1 MNRPVLSRAAMIYL
15 VRHGET
21 VWNREGRLQG
31 HLDSPLTSLG
41 EEQAQRVGEALGR
54 LIDGDDRFAVVSSPL
69 GRTRRT
75 AAIICDAMARDA
87 GAIATDDRLK
97 EITWGLWDGLTRD
110 DIEARDPGVFARR
123 RRNHWHYLP
132 PGGESYEMIAARAR
146 SWHDAVSP
154 GARLIVVAH
163 GAIGRVIRGHHAGL
177 SQAATMAL
185 EEPQDAFFRLHEG
198 CVERIPVYTKS
209 R

>member
-1 MNRPVLSRAAMIYL
+1 MIYL

-21 VWNREGRLQG
+21 VWNREGRIQG
-31 HLDSPLTSLG
+31 HLDSPLTPFG
-41 EEQAQRVGEALGR
+41 EEQARRVGIALGR
-54 LIDGDDRFAVVSSPL
+54 LIDGADRFAMVSSPL

-75 AAIICDAMARDA
+75 AAIISAALGRDA
-87 GAIATDDRLK
+87 GAIATDQRLK
-97 EITWGLWDGLTRD
+97 EITWGAWDGLTLD
-110 DIEARDPGVFARR
+110 EIEARDPGELKRR

-132 PGGESYEMIAARAR
+132 PGGESYEMVAARAR
-146 SWHDAVSP
+146 DWHDAVNL

-177 SQAATMAL
+177 SQAAALAL

-198 CVERIPVYTKS
+198 CVKRIPVDCAS
-209 R
+209 G